1 MLGVW
6 LDSCARRARSLVARV
21 AEDIGRRGDVAR
33 LARRVAELNARLAVF
48 EPRGEA
54 VGVCQVCGGALHVV
68 ARGLRINAGATHARR
83 DLFRCARC
91 WALRPIDRPEG
102 DAGVRS

>member
-1 MLGVW
+1 MLASW
-6 LDSCARRARSLVARV
+6 LDSWSRRALSLAARV

-33 LARRVAELNARLAVF
+33 LARRVAELNARIAAF

-68 ARGLRINAGATHARR
+68 ARGLRINVGATHARR
-83 DLFRCARC
+83 DLYRCARC

-102 DAGVRS
+102 NGGRS